1 MKELGKINIMKKIF
15 TLLLICLN
23 FSLAYSQSWEEDYCL
38 NFEQPQF
45 LDHLYIDTVAF
56 PENIWQVGPPQKAT
70 FNYANSEPNVIVT
83 DTLNFYP
90 PDNSSGFIIK
100 NLATNG
106 FIYGLEFFNG
116 FYYVQSDSLSDYGIM
131 EFSPDNGTTWI
142 DMINDTTYNLNINW
156 STPKPVL
163 TGRSNGWKYFEVM
176 LMDIGSV
183 FNIQEGDTIPFR
195 FTFSSDNIPENLD
208 GLMYDDLCFY
218 QIVEGIS
225 EIHFKPLE
233 TSIYPNPSSSN
244 FTIKFKNPRDDSFQ
258 LNVYNAS
265 SKLIFSKE
273 SIGGTNVEFGK
284 TNLPAG
290 IYFYKLTNSN
300 RSERGWGKFIVTE

>member
-1 MKELGKINIMKKIF
+1 MKKIF
-15 TLLLICLN
+15 TILLICLN
-23 FSLAYSQSWEEDYCL
+23 LSPVFSQSWEEDYCL

-45 LDHLYIDTVAF
+45 LDHLFIDMVNF
-56 PENIWQVGPPQKAT
+56 PQNTWQVGPPQKAT

-90 PDNSSGFIIK
+90 PDNYSGFTIK

-106 FIYGLEFFNG
+106 FIYGLEFFYG
-116 FYYVQSDSLSDYGIM
+116 AYYVQADSLNDFGLM
-131 EFSPDNGTTWI
+131 EFSPDNGDSWI
-142 DMINDTTYNLNINW
+142 DMINDTVYNLNINW

-163 TGRSNGWKYFEVM
+163 TGSSNGWKYFEVM
-176 LMDIGSV
+176 MMDIGSV
-183 FNIQEGDTIPFR
+183 FNIQEGDTLLFR

-218 QIVEGIS
+218 QMIEGIS

-233 TSIYPNPSSSN
+233 TSIYPNPSSAN

-258 LNVYNAS
+258 LNVYNVC
-265 SKLIFSKE
+265 SKLMFSKE
-273 SIGGTNVEFGK
+273 GIEGTQVEFAK
-284 TNLPAG
+284 DNLPAG

-300 RSERGWGKFIVTE
+300 RNERGWGKFIVSE